1 MQQYSS
7 VITVIVFTWV
17 LILALRIGIWLNER
31 APENKYV
38 PVEPTKACPPHS
50 WRWEEQPG
58 MENTNF
64 IRCQRCMRTPGQ
76 VSEGP

>member
-1 MQQYSS
+1 MQQLAFLIPVLV
-7 VITVIVFTWV
+7 VIWV
-17 LILALRIGIWLNER
+17 MIIGIRFANYMEK
-31 APENKYV
+31 KYGMNNPM
-38 PVEPTKACPPHS
+38 PVLEKACPPHM